1 MEIELKCTFFYY
13 VFELML
19 ISTTILESA
28 LSHFND
34 RNNLIKQLDLSS
46 DNDKNSFYKLVLAFW
61 LGSNIT
67 RDKIIKHP
75 LYLKC
80 EAFVDLGYSCILVLD
95 KQMSLLKKNSLAYK
109 ILQRTLFE
117 IIRHYNNN
125 YQLLT
130 QSPQTLFSFFS
141 HTVEKIDSK
150 VCENISHRKIL
161 EITKN
166 ACLTELSRSPNSSP
180 HGLLATQVSNDVT
193 SLMKVNPFN
202 MGVAIN
208 KLITENF
215 NKELFF
221 PRQIKPTTDKHIT
234 HKLLIPAWD
243 GIVLE
248 GLSVKERK
256 KTTNTVILALIG
268 HFQTEHHYLNASF
281 HEFQELF
288 GTELVL
294 INHRNYSN
302 RSNKF
307 ANSAEDIAKDVI
319 AFVNHFRG
327 KNKKIVLYG
336 MCGGAAHMILAA
348 HMMLKQ
354 KTPFKLIID
363 RFSQKYINF
372 VDFKTLSRAK
382 DFSISN
388 GQDCS
393 RLLPGYKYCPSLM
406 PYLLILF
413 FLLLFI
419 LVQIAL
425 AITKT
430 NIDFVKLVRMIP
442 EEDLLILQAK
452 GEKIADLRKP
462 LFTDIIVHP
471 ENDMRAAVKDKRKQ
485 KKNILKNLCEHCL
498 HAAGQAVFSTEM
510 QKIFLQLFHCFDQCL
525 QLISN
530 EKLMEDSI
538 TNHPVDLH
546 SKKLYTL
553 TTRNKLAI
561 SQFIRGF
568 FKQSPK
574 MHAHLLDSIK
584 PHSSQHIVDA
594 LKQIYG
600 NHPSIHS
607 NLLQFANHLTLLLKY
622 MKANELFISC
632 MADRLSATQLT
643 DLNASINAL
652 LTSELFKLINM
663 SSTGLNSQNA
673 INNHGVSI

>member
-1 MEIELKCTFFYY
+1 MLVSNIILKA
-13 VFELML
+13 
-19 ISTTILESA
+19 A
-28 LSHFND
+28 LSHFED

-75 LYLKC
+75 LYINC
-80 EAFVDLGYSCILVLD
+80 EAFIDLGYSCILVLD
-95 KQMSLLKKNSLAYK
+95 KQMSLLKKNSLAYT
-109 ILQRTLFE
+109 ILQRALFE
-117 IIRHYNNN
+117 IIRHYNDN
-125 YQLLT
+125 YLLLT
-130 QSPQTLFSFFS
+130 QNPQTLFSFFV
-141 HTVEKIDSK
+141 HIIEKIDTK
-150 VCENISHRKIL
+150 VCENISHQKIL
-161 EITKN
+161 KMTQDG
-166 ACLTELSRSPNSSP
+166 CLAELSRSPNSPP

-215 NKELFF
+215 SKELFF
-221 PRQIKPTTDKHIT
+221 ARHIKPTTDKHIT

-248 GLSVKERK
+248 GLSVKGRK
-256 KTTNTVILALIG
+256 KTTNTVVLALIG

-307 ANSAEDIAKDVI
+307 ANSAEEIAKDVI
-319 AFVNHFRG
+319 AFVNHFRQ

-336 MCGGAAHMILAA
+336 MCGGAAHMVLAA
-348 HMMLKQ
+348 HMMSNQ
-354 KTPFKLIID
+354 KIPFKLIVD

-372 VDFKTLSRAK
+372 VDFKTLSRAR

-388 GQDCS
+388 GQDCL
-393 RLLPGYKYCPSLM
+393 RLLPGYQYCPSLM
-406 PYLLILF
+406 PYLLILL

-419 LVQIAL
+419 LAKTAL
-425 AITKT
+425 VITKT
-430 NIDFVKLVRMIP
+430 NIDFAKLVRRIP
-442 EEDLLILQAK
+442 EEGLLILQAK
-452 GEKIADLRKP
+452 GEKIAALKKP
-462 LFTDIIVHP
+462 FFTDIVVHP
-471 ENDMRAAVKDKRKQ
+471 ENDMRAAVKDKRKYR
-485 KKNILKNLCEHCL
+485 KTILKNLCDHCL

-510 QKIFLQLFHCFDQCL
+510 QKIFLQLFQCFDQCL

-553 TTRNKLAI
+553 TTRNKLPI

-574 MHAHLLDSIK
+574 MHDHLLDSIK
-584 PHSSQHIVDA
+584 PYSSHLIVDA

-607 NLLQFANHLTLLLKY
+607 NLLQFSNHLALLLND
-622 MKANELFISC
+622 MKTNQFFISY
-632 MADRLSATQLT
+632 MADRLSATQLA
-643 DLNASINAL
+643 DLNEPINTL

-663 SSTGLNSQNA
+663 SSIGLNCQNV
-673 INNHGVSI
+673 ISNHRVSI

>member
-1 MEIELKCTFFYY
+1 
-13 VFELML
+13 ML

-28 LSHFND
+28 LSHFKD

-75 LYLKC
+75 LYIKC

-109 ILQRTLFE
+109 ILQKTLFE
-117 IIRHYNNN
+117 IIQYYNDN
-125 YQLLT
+125 YLLLT
-130 QSPQTLFSFFS
+130 QNPQTLFSFFA
-141 HTVEKIDSK
+141 HILEKIDSD
-150 VCENISHRKIL
+150 VCEDISHRKIL
-161 EITKN
+161 EMTQN
-166 ACLTELSRSPNSSP
+166 ACLAELSRSQNGPP
-180 HGLLATQVSNDVT
+180 DGLVATVSNDVT

-221 PRQIKPTTDKHIT
+221 PRQIKPTTDKHLT

-256 KTTNTVILALIG
+256 KTTNTVVLALIG

-302 RSNKF
+302 RSSKF
-307 ANSAEDIAKDVI
+307 ANSAEEIAKDVI
-319 AFVNHFRG
+319 AFVNHFRE

-348 HMMLKQ
+348 HMLLKQ
-354 KTPFKLIID
+354 KIPFKLIVD
-363 RFSQKYINF
+363 RFSQKYIDF
-372 VDFKTLSRAK
+372 VDFKTLSRAR

-393 RLLPGYKYCPSLM
+393 RLLPGYQYCPSLM
-406 PYLLILF
+406 PYLLILL

-419 LVQIAL
+419 LVKTAL
-425 AITKT
+425 VITKT
-430 NIDFVKLVRMIP
+430 NIDFAKLVRMIP

-452 GEKIADLRKP
+452 GEKIADLREP
-462 LFTDIIVHP
+462 LFSDIIVHP
-471 ENDMRAAVKDKRKQ
+471 ENDMRAAIKDKRKQ
-485 KKNILKNLCEHCL
+485 KKTIIKNLCGHCL

-530 EKLMEDSI
+530 EKLMEYSI

-553 TTRNKLAI
+553 TTRNKLPI

-568 FKQSPK
+568 FKQPSK
-574 MHAHLLDSIK
+574 KHIHLIESIK

-600 NHPSIHS
+600 NHPSIHC
-607 NLLQFANHLTLLLKY
+607 NLLQFANHLALLLND

-632 MADRLSATQLT
+632 MADRLSATQLA
-643 DLNASINAL
+643 DLNEPVNAL

-673 INNHGVSI
+673 INNHRVSI

>member
-1 MEIELKCTFFYY
+1 
-13 VFELML
+13 ML
-19 ISTTILESA
+19 VSNTILKAA

-75 LYLKC
+75 LYIKC
-80 EAFVDLGYSCILVLD
+80 EAFIDLGYSCILVLD
-95 KQMSLLKKNSLAYK
+95 KQMSLLKKNSLAYT
-109 ILQRTLFE
+109 ILQRALFE
-117 IIRHYNNN
+117 IIRHYNDN
-125 YQLLT
+125 YLLLT
-130 QSPQTLFSFFS
+130 QNPKILFSFFS
-141 HTVEKIDSK
+141 HTIEKIDSK
-150 VCENISHRKIL
+150 VCEDISHQKIL
-161 EITKN
+161 EMTQN
-166 ACLTELSRSPNSSP
+166 ACLAELSHPPNSPP
-180 HGLLATQVSNDVT
+180 HGLLATRVSNDVT
-193 SLMKVNPFN
+193 SLKKVNPFN

-221 PRQIKPTTDKHIT
+221 PRQIRPTPNKHIT

-256 KTTNTVILALIG
+256 KTTNTVVLALIG

-281 HEFQELF
+281 DEFQELF

-319 AFVNHFRG
+319 AFVNHFRQ

-348 HMMLKQ
+348 HMMLNQ
-354 KTPFKLIID
+354 KIPFKLIVD

-372 VDFKTLSRAK
+372 VDFKTLSRAR
-382 DFSISN
+382 DFSISK

-393 RLLPGYKYCPSLM
+393 RLLPGYQYCPSLM
-406 PYLLILF
+406 PYLLILL
-413 FLLLFI
+413 FLLLFV
-419 LVQIAL
+419 LVKTAL
-425 AITKT
+425 VLTKT
-430 NIDFVKLVRMIP
+430 NIDFAKLVRMIP

-452 GEKIADLRKP
+452 GEKIAALKRP
-462 LFTDIIVHP
+462 LYTDMIVHP
-471 ENDMRAAVKDKRKQ
+471 ENDMRAAVKDKRKHR
-485 KKNILKNLCEHCL
+485 KTILKNLCEHCL

-510 QKIFLQLFHCFDQCL
+510 QKIFLQLFQCFDQCL

-530 EKLMEDSI
+530 EKLMEDAV
-538 TNHPVDLH
+538 TNYPVDLH
-546 SKKLYTL
+546 SKKIYTL
-553 TTRNKLAI
+553 TTRNKLPV

-568 FKQSPK
+568 FKQPSK
-574 MHAHLLDSIK
+574 KHIHLIESIK
-584 PHSSQHIVDA
+584 PHTSQHIVDA
-594 LKQIYG
+594 LKQMYV

-607 NLLQFANHLTLLLKY
+607 NLLQFANHLALLLQD
-622 MKANELFISC
+622 MKANQLFISY
-632 MADRLSATQLT
+632 MADHLSATQLS
-643 DLNASINAL
+643 DLSEPLNAL
-652 LTSELFKLINM
+652 LTSDLFRLINM
-663 SSTGLNSQNA
+663 SSPGEDKQDIIIS
-673 INNHGVSI
+673 NHRVSI